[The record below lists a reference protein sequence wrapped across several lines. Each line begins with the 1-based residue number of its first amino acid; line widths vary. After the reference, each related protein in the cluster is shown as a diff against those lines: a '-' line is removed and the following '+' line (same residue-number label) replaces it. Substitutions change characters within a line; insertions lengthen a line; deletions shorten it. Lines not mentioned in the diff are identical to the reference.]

1 MNNAVTSLLMAICLT
16 ATSGQVLA
24 AQSSGIVRSAV
35 KAPIVPDGDV
45 AGSRTD
51 FVIDLDIDKDPSV
64 AGRSLVAGDE
74 VRVTLPAAFAFAES
88 AAFPLANVGSSPSC
102 APGNLQCTTA
112 VLLQGWPQN
121 PVSPALYSLSLM
133 GNTLVFT
140 VTGAIGP
147 NPFGPGFKQIH
158 LIFNGFR
165 NPMRPGPYRIRVE
178 VETDGTV
185 ERGTAY
191 LRIRPNIRPSINVT
205 SVFDVPA
212 DDPNGGNPPNPN
224 FTYQQTTPGAAIPL
238 IWNFLLWDTDGAPF
252 TDVDIVQ
259 INPRGGRLVRN
270 GGTVGRFTIQAP
282 AGAIG
287 QQLMSLG
294 PSAASGTPVIGMTF
308 QPPLMNGRLR
318 ASFTAGSMPGR
329 YVTNIRLNNG
339 NRIDMF
345 VDVVE

>member
-1 MNNAVTSLLMAICLT
+1 MNKAVLSLLIAMSLG
-16 ATSGQVLA
+16 ATSGQALA
-24 AQSSGIVRSAV
+24 GKSGGIVSQAA

-45 AGSRTD
+45 AGARTD
-51 FVIDLDIDKDPSV
+51 FVIDLDIDKDPAV
-64 AGRSLVAGDE
+64 PGRSLSAGDE
-74 VRVTLPAAFAFAES
+74 VRVTLPAAFVFAE
-88 AAFPLANVGSSPSC
+88 AADFPLAGAGSSPTC
-102 APGNLQCTTA
+102 APGNFQCSTS

-121 PVSPALYSLSLM
+121 PVSPGLYSLSLAD
-133 GNTLVFT
+133 NTLTFE
-140 VTGAIGP
+140 VTGDIGP
-147 NPFGPGFKQIH
+147 TATGPGFKQIH

-224 FTYQQTTPGAAIPL
+224 FIYQQTSPGAAAPL
-238 IWNFLLWDTDGAPF
+238 TWNFLMWDTDGVPF
-252 TDVDIVQ
+252 TDVEIVQ
-259 INPRGGRLVRN
+259 KNPRGGRLVRN
-270 GGTVGRFTIQAP
+270 GATVGRFTIHAP

-294 PSAASGTPVIGMTF
+294 PSVASGTPVIGMTF
-308 QPPLMNGRLR
+308 QPPLMTGRLR

-329 YVTNIRLNNG
+329 YVTDIRLNNG
-339 NRIDMF
+339 NRINMF
-345 VDVVE
+345 VDVSE